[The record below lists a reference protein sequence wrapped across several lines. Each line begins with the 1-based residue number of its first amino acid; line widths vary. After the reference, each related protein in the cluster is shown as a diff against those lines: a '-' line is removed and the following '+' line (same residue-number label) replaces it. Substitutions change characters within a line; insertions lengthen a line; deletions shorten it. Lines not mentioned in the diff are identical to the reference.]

1 MFPLIPQSAFV
12 KGLLE
17 RTHQSRSWCNLSKK
31 EADMTNYRHTGSID
45 IFEPNPNGGGSGW
58 LLALVAV
65 AAMLLL
71 LGQCVG

>member
-1 MFPLIPQSAFV
+1 
-12 KGLLE
+12 
-17 RTHQSRSWCNLSKK
+17 
-31 EADMTNYRHTGSID
+31 MTNYRHTGSID